1 MGWIQGEGP
10 GGGSR
15 GRVHREDPWGGSR
28 DAGVYGGWRGVWRG
42 CMGRGRV
49 YGGVVWGVEGCMG
62 QGVQGTG

>member
-1 MGWIQGEGP
+1 MGWIQGEGLGGGSMGWIQGEGP

-15 GRVHREDPWGGSR
+15 GRVQGC
-28 DAGVYGGWRGVWRG
+28 RGV
-42 CMGRGRV
+42 V